1 MIYYD
6 RVSKIYADNS
16 IALEDVS
23 FSVEPGEFISFV
35 GHSGAGKTTLV
46 KMLLAEEKPTTGS
59 VFFESINVHEIPL
72 SKVGDLRR
80 KIGTVFQ
87 DFRLLPNKTAYEN
100 IAFAMEAAG
109 RAEAEIR
116 SDVPHVLELV
126 DLGDKINNFPHELS
140 GGEQQRVAI
149 ARAIVNQPDVIV
161 ADEPTG
167 NLDPVNT
174 FEVVQ
179 ILKKINDL
187 GTTILLTTHNKGVID
202 NLKKRVI
209 TMDRGKVSPWTAA
222 RSSAMT
228 RRESIYYRYE
238 MAHDKTDIPRR
249 LVKLF
254 AQRVRLL
261 RIRARHDG
269 DALYRRSNLVCRRY
283 TRLGAPGTA

>member
-1 MIYYD
+1 VIYFD
-6 RVSKIYADNS
+6 RVSKVYADDS
-16 IALEDVS
+16 VALEDVS

-46 KMLLAEEKPTTGS
+46 KMLLAEERPSSGA
-59 VFFESINVHEIPL
+59 VFFESINIHDLPL
-72 SKVGDLRR
+72 NRINHLRR

-87 DFRLLPNKTAYEN
+87 DFRLLPQKTAYEN

-109 RAEAEIR
+109 RPDVEIR

-126 DLGDKINNFPHELS
+126 DLGDKINSFPGELS

-149 ARAIVNQPDVIV
+149 ARAIVNQPDVVI

-187 GTTILLTTHNKGVID
+187 GTTVILTTHNKGVID
-202 NLKKRVI
+202 SLKKRVI
-209 TMDRGKVSPWTAA
+209 TMDRGKVI
-222 RSSAMT
+222 RDD
-228 RRESIYYRYE
+228 REGRY
-238 MAHDKTDIPRR
+238 I
-249 LVKLF
+249 L
-254 AQRVRLL
+254 
-261 RIRARHDG
+261 
-269 DALYRRSNLVCRRY
+269 
-283 TRLGAPGTA
+283 

>member
-6 RVSKIYADNS
+6 RVSKIYADS
-16 IALEDVS
+16 SAALEDVS
-23 FSVEPGEFISFV
+23 FSVEPGEFISIV

-46 KMLLAEEKPTTGS
+46 KMLLAEERPSAGA
-59 VFFESINVHEIPL
+59 VFFESINIHDLPL
-72 SKVGDLRR
+72 YRMGEMRR

-87 DFRLLPNKTAYEN
+87 DFRLLPQKTAYEN

-109 RAEAEIR
+109 RSEADIR

-126 DLGDKINNFPHELS
+126 DLGDKMNNFPDELS

-187 GTTILLTTHNKGVID
+187 GTTIILTTHNKGVID
-202 NLKKRVI
+202 SLKKRVI
-209 TMDRGKVSPWTAA
+209 TMDRGKVI
-222 RSSAMT
+222 RDD
-228 RRESIYYRYE
+228 REGKYI
-238 MAHDKTDIPRR
+238 
-249 LVKLF
+249 L
-254 AQRVRLL
+254 
-261 RIRARHDG
+261 
-269 DALYRRSNLVCRRY
+269 
-283 TRLGAPGTA
+283 